1 MDEDHSFQAHE
12 KVDES
17 LSSNSSGLSLA
28 SLPEFM
34 HFNSDLDECSQGSFQ
49 HGYTESERKSLHTE
63 KLDVA
68 QLTKPIPTSKVEP
81 QLIEVDEKDEL
92 DSGEPLDPGP
102 KPDDESKVQS
112 NNLIQ
117 MLRSPQIY
125 RMAMNRVSLSD
136 LGFNHRFGC
145 QSVSQDLTKAYNFYM
160 DAAEIGCSDSLAY
173 LATAHIHGLGVDK
186 SLSTAHQ
193 LLRRGILQG
202 SADAVEIRA
211 LCWMNGTFDGIR
223 NYDAFL
229 ELLELGIAMN
239 APSCLLWA
247 GLCFELGLGVKTD
260 SHTAKD
266 AYLAAASSN
275 SMTYLVQ
282 NCFPGVL
289 TAGDPWLLLKC
300 TLFLLHGI
308 GRSENLGHAMDCL
321 KQAALLGCKEAQ
333 VYLGICLS
341 EGKWLQ
347 RDTEVA
353 LYWFQEAARGELA
366 HPIAKKVVEQLE

>member
-1 MDEDHSFQAHE
+1 MDYSLHAAQKDDA
-12 KVDES
+12 S

-28 SLPEFM
+28 SLPEFI
-34 HFNSDLDECSQGSFQ
+34 HFNSDLDESSQDMSQ
-49 HGYTESERKSLHTE
+49 HSYTENEHNFLHTG
-63 KLDVA
+63 KPDVS
-68 QLTKPIPTSKVEP
+68 QLTKPIPTTKVE
-81 QLIEVDEKDEL
+81 LEL
-92 DSGEPLDPGP
+92 LDDQQE
-102 KPDDESKVQS
+102 KPDREETLTLRPKSDEEPKEKSDD
-112 NNLIQ
+112 LIKQ
-117 MLRSPQIY
+117 LRSPQIY

-145 QSVSQDLTKAYNFYM
+145 QSVSQDLTKAYNFYL
-160 DAAEIGCSDSLAY
+160 DAADTGCTDALAY

-186 SLSTAHQ
+186 SLGTAHH

-223 NYDAFL
+223 DYDTFL
-229 ELLELGIAMN
+229 QLLELGIAMN

-247 GLCFELGLGVKTD
+247 GLCFELGLGVQTD
-260 SHTAKD
+260 SHTAKQ

-308 GRSENLGHAMDCL
+308 GHSENLGHAMDCL
-321 KQAALLGCKEAQ
+321 KQSALLGCKEAQ

-353 LYWFQEAARGELA
+353 LYWFQEAAKGELA